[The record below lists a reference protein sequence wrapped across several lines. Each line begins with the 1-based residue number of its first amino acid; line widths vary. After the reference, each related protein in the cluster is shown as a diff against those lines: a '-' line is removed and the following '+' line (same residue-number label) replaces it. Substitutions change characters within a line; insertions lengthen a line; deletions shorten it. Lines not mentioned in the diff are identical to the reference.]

1 MSGSCWVSSFSSG
14 NWTTW
19 GCSHRVRPPE
29 QTLPRAEPLPSR
41 LEDLELTS
49 MVGVYRSW
57 LQLSISWKKFAT
69 WGRLA
74 KQVTS

>member
-1 MSGSCWVSSFSSG
+1 
-14 NWTTW
+14 
-19 GCSHRVRPPE
+19 VRPPE